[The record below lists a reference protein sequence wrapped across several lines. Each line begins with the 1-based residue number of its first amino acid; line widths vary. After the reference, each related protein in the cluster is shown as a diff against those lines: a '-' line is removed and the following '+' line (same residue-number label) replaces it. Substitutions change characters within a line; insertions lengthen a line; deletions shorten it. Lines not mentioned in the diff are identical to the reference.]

1 MNPHVIIA
9 ALVLP
14 VLVCSCATPRPP
26 QAYQAGTEN
35 ALIID
40 SLDAHS
46 GQVVSPVT
54 LERADNRQVLN
65 QIKSVEKKSVAI
77 VMLEGYAEPQPGP
90 EFRDR
95 SLELFMGLRQLGY
108 QRIIFLQG
116 HGVPQPSG
124 LMVLARY
131 F

>member
-1 MNPHVIIA
+1 MNPHAIIA
-9 ALVLP
+9 ALTLP
-14 VLVCSCATPRPP
+14 VLICSCATSCPP
-26 QAYQAGTEN
+26 QAFRAGTED
-35 ALIID
+35 ALVIESYD
-40 SLDAHS
+40 DHS

-54 LERADNRQVLN
+54 LERADNRQMLN
-65 QIKSVEKKSVAI
+65 EIKSVEKKSVAI
-77 VMLEGYAEPQPGP
+77 VMLEGYQEPQPGP

-124 LMVLARY
+124 LMVLAQY